1 MDLQI
6 VDWLSLTLR
15 WAHIIAGIGW
25 IGASFYF
32 MALDFSLRHR
42 EGLREGVK
50 GESWL
55 VHGGGFYHVQK
66 YMVAPEEMPKDLK
79 WFQWESYATWLTG
92 FALMAVV
99 YYWQADIYLIDRSV
113 LALSKLQAVAIS
125 IGVLAA
131 SWLIY
136 DTLCKSPLKERQTAM
151 FAVLFVLIVGAA
163 FGLGEIFSPR
173 AVFLHIGAMIGTI
186 MTGNVFF
193 VIIPNQKIVVTDL
206 KAGKIPNPEF
216 GKIAKLRSTHNNYL
230 TLPVLFMMMSNH
242 YPMTFGHPMNWIVV
256 ALILPIGA
264 IIRNYF
270 NAHDSGVHGAGLR
283 WQWPAASLLLLIMM
297 IFVAW
302 RPSSDAPN
310 ASDAASAANDAP
322 AGLSAQ
328 VFEIV
333 QSRCAVC
340 HSANPTDYVSAAPG
354 GVEYDTLD
362 LIKQHAPNM
371 RAQAVLSDVMPPG
384 NLTEMTDEERALLGA
399 WIDAELAGDG

>member
-6 VDWLSLTLR
+6 TDWLSLTLR
-15 WAHIIAGIGW
+15 WAHIIAGVGW

-42 EGLREGVK
+42 SGLPHGVK

-92 FALMAVV
+92 FALMSVV

-113 LALSKLQAVAIS
+113 LALSKLQAVGIS
-125 IGVLAA
+125 VGVLVA

-136 DTLCKSPLKERQTAM
+136 DALCKSPLKENQTAM

-163 FGLGEIFSPR
+163 FGLGEIFSAR

-193 VIIPNQKIVVTDL
+193 VIIPNQKIVVADL
-206 KAGKIPNPEF
+206 KERKIPNPEF

-230 TLPVLFMMMSNH
+230 TLPVLFMMISNH

-264 IIRNYF
+264 VVRHYF

-283 WQWPAASLLLLIMM
+283 WQWPTASLLLLILMA
-297 IFVAW
+297 FVAW
-302 RPSSDAPN
+302 RP
-310 ASDAASAANDAP
+310 AANETP
-322 AGLSAQ
+322 AQAAATTNDQQVPDLNDQ
-328 VFEIV
+328 VFAIV
-333 QSRCAVC
+333 QQRCGVC
-340 HSANPTDYVSAAPG
+340 HSANPTDFVGAAPG

-362 LIKQHAPNM
+362 LMKQHAPQM
-371 RAQAVLSDVMPPG
+371 RVQAVISQAMPPG
-384 NLTEMTDEERALLGA
+384 NLTEMTEEERTLLGA
-399 WIDAELAGDG
+399 WIENEVGE